1 MKKKLLFVIPSLAL
15 GGAEKSFVNLLNALD
30 FEKYDAEVFLF
41 VKSGEFLPLL
51 PKQVKILP
59 ISEDFAT
66 FSLPFLKS
74 VFTFSKKG
82 RLDLAL
88 YRLLFVL
95 ANTRARNAS
104 VSEQIT
110 WKYLKNFFPKIQG
123 NYDAAIGYLEKSSNY
138 FISDRV
144 SASQKIGWIHTDL
157 KALDLDF
164 AFEEKYLKKLDKII
178 TVSENLVDKLQT
190 YFPVI
195 KDKFYCIENINSA
208 KIINELANQPQEAIL
223 KNDEVFNIIFVGR
236 LVKEKAL
243 HIAIEALE
251 LLLKKNINARL
262 YLVGE
267 GNKRLE
273 LQKMVQEKNIGEK
286 VVFLGVQSNPYPL
299 VKASDLFLMT
309 SVFEGKSI
317 ALEEAKILKKPIVIT
332 DFSTASE
339 QITDGKTGLIA
350 EMNALSVAEKIEKLY
365 RDQDFKNEIINNL
378 SQEKLGNEDEIEKF
392 YNLVSNNL
400 IHAKT
405 INHNSSL

>member
-30 FEKYDAEVFLF
+30 FEKYDADVFLF

-95 ANTRARNAS
+95 GNTRARNAS

-138 FISDRV
+138 FVIDKTL
-144 SASQKIGWIHTDL
+144 ADQKIGWVHTDL
-157 KALDLDF
+157 KALNIDF
-164 AFEEKYLKKLDKII
+164 ALEEKYLRKLDKII
-178 TVSENLVDKLQT
+178 TVSDVLVEKLQN
-190 YFPVI
+190 YFPEI
-195 KDKFYCIENINSA
+195 KDKFYRVENINSA
-208 KIINELANQPQEAIL
+208 KIINELANQTQVIM
-223 KNDEVFNIIFVGR
+223 DERDEFFNIIFVGR

-243 HIAIEALE
+243 HLAIEALAILLKEKYKVRLYFVGNGNKKDE
-251 LLLKKNINARL
+251 LLA
-262 YLVGE
+262 LV
-267 GNKRLE
+267 K
-273 LQKMVQEKNIGEK
+273 EKNISEN
-286 VVFLGVQSNPYPL
+286 VFFLGVQSNPYPL
-299 VKASDLFLMT
+299 IKAADLFLMT
-309 SVFEGKSI
+309 SIFEGKSI

-332 DFSTASE
+332 NFSTASE
-339 QITDGKTGLIA
+339 QISDEKTGLIA
-350 EMNALSVAEKIEKLY
+350 EMNADSIAKKIEKIYL
-365 RDQDFKNEIINNL
+365 DKNFRNSLIQNL
-378 SQEKLGNEDEIEKF
+378 SQEKLGNEDEVEKF
-392 YNLVSNNL
+392 YNLV
-400 IHAKT
+400 
-405 INHNSSL
+405 